1 MKKRLFALL
10 LCLML
15 LPASFCPAA
24 EADEALEHI
33 KNGNFEV
40 LGKDLMPQG
49 WSSKNGS
56 VGSGIAIET
65 EDTPT
70 GDGNAL
76 KIEPEGKAVY
86 VSQPVKT
93 LVPGETYTF
102 SAKLRILENEDNRT
116 AVKFEFR
123 DAADDSFWLRF
134 SKSNAEEWTEI
145 THTFIYP
152 EAATRLSVM
161 LRNTSTGGEILWDD
175 ISLIGPGDASVVE
188 DSVKLAAV
196 EEDIYV
202 DMPAFATELLTNE
215 SMEEGENGNVT
226 GWKVSDAKLVAGSS
240 DAARTGSRSAMITWA
255 SGNPYLVQGVDD
267 IVPGATYQA
276 SFWYKIESTGT
287 TKPGFKMEW
296 YNNAED
302 GTSTYINGVWVKEA
316 PVQVKTEEW
325 QRYTMHFTVPAECN
339 HLSYYIRLY
348 TEGVCYFD
356 DASLYMI
363 KEPPIV
369 AAKLTT
375 DQVFYYSDVSRGSAA
390 AEANLEKFPETAA
403 ISFSLTGPDGI
414 IAEETVPLDAEG
426 RAAFGFDVGRL
437 AETKEGEDPRV
448 YTLKAVCLDADGQAL
463 GSNETPVLRYPRPAL
478 LRRDGTVEI
487 EDGKPFHP
495 VFAYHVKA
503 ADLSRVG
510 EVGINTVRSYG
521 ADAAALKTYLDE
533 AEKYGLKVLVSL
545 YPNMK
550 PAGHPDNVDNT
561 TKVITALKD
570 HPALLAWMVMDEVF
584 SYFPDRTDL
593 LYDSYTLIRK
603 LDMTHPVYMLQNSTS
618 QFEVVEKYTDIL
630 AFDPYPSVAENLA
643 ETVAADSAAALAATE
658 FGKPVWCLN
667 KAYTLTAASNPKER
681 PLPTIMEERSL
692 WYQTLFAGAQAVGFF
707 SFSDSIQ
714 DPTTPL
720 YDTTLWEGLC
730 TFAGEEMEES
740 YRYFVDGAYPVF
752 GGGETEDFRYSA
764 YVKDGKVRIIL
775 LNRHESE
782 KTASIPLISDGDA
795 VQIGAFSAKRIWG
808 GQDTVTGDGTLSVT
822 LEPSAAY
829 VYEVTPASA
838 VDFSALSKTKFRDL
852 KGYSWANNAI
862 RSLGE
867 SGTIYGTTPISY
879 APGAKITRGD
889 FAAFLINT
897 LGLTAD
903 STDTFAD
910 VRNDYPFADAV
921 RIGKALGILK
931 GVGDNCFNPHA
942 EISRQDMMVICARGM
957 RLSRELDTDGSTD
970 ILDTFSDAAL
980 IADYAVLD
988 VAAMIRSSIIKG
1000 NADGTINPAGN
1011 ATRAETA
1018 VIMQRI
1024 QTWKDDL

>member
-1 MKKRLFALL
+1 MKKRLFAWL
-10 LCLML
+10 LCLLL
-15 LPASFCPAA
+15 LPALSCPAA
-24 EADEALEHI
+24 EADDALEHI
-33 KNGNFEV
+33 KNGDFEV
-40 LGKDLMPQG
+40 LGKDLMPIG

-56 VGSGIAIET
+56 IGSGIAIET
-65 EDTPT
+65 KDTPT
-70 GDGNAL
+70 ESGNAL
-76 KIEPEGKAVY
+76 KIAPVGKAVY

-93 LVPGETYTF
+93 LVPGKTYTF

-116 AVKFEFR
+116 AIKFEFT
-123 DAADDSFWLRF
+123 DAADDSFWLKF
-134 SKSNAEEWTEI
+134 SKSNAEKWTEI
-145 THTFIYP
+145 SHTFVYP
-152 EAATRLSVM
+152 ETATRLSVM

-175 ISLIGPGDASVVE
+175 ISLIGPGDATVVA
-188 DSVKLAAV
+188 DSVKLAAA

-215 SMEEGENGNVT
+215 SMENGNIDS
-226 GWKVSDAKLVAGSS
+226 WKVSDAKLVAGTSE
-240 DAARTGSRSAMITWA
+240 AARTGERSAKITWA
-255 SGNPYLVQGVDD
+255 SGNPYFVQGVDD

-296 YNNAED
+296 YHNAED

-325 QRYTMHFTVPAECN
+325 QRYTMHFTVPTECN

-363 KEPPIV
+363 KEPPVI

-375 DQVFYYSDVSRGSAA
+375 DQVFYYSDVSRGHAM
-390 AEANLEKFPETAA
+390 AEANLEKFPKTVS
-403 ISFSLTGPDGI
+403 IGFSLTGQEGI

-437 AETKEGEDPRV
+437 RETKEGEEPNA
-448 YTLKAVCLDADGQAL
+448 YTLKAVCLDAEGQAL
-463 GSNETPVLRYPRPAL
+463 GSNETPVLRYPRPAI
-478 LRRDGTVEI
+478 LRQDGTVVF

-503 ADLSRVG
+503 ADLGRVG

-533 AEKYGLKVLVSL
+533 ADKYGLKVLVSL

-550 PAGHPDNVDNT
+550 PAGHPDNIENT
-561 TKVITALKD
+561 TKVITTLKD

-593 LYDSYTLIRK
+593 LFDSYTLIRK

-643 ETVAADSAAALAATE
+643 ETVAADSAVALAATE

-667 KAYTLTAASNPKER
+667 KAYTLTAEPNPKER

-692 WYQTLFAGAQAVGFF
+692 WYQTLFAGTQAVGFF

-720 YDTTLWEGLC
+720 YDTSLWEGLC
-730 TFAGEEMEES
+730 TFAAEEMEES

-752 GGGETEDFRYSA
+752 GSGEAEDFRYSA
-764 YVKDGKVRIIL
+764 YVKEGKVRIIL

-782 KTASIPLISDGDA
+782 RTISVPLKSDGDA
-795 VQIGAFSAKRIWG
+795 VQIGAFSAKRIYG
-808 GQDTVTGDGTLSVT
+808 GDDTVTGDGTLSVT

-829 VYEVTPASA
+829 VYEITPAST
-838 VDFSALSKTKFRDL
+838 VDFSMLSQTKIRDL

-862 RSLGE
+862 RSLG
-867 SGTIYGTTPISY
+867 GIGVIYGTTPISY
-879 APGAKITRGD
+879 APGTKITRGD
-889 FAAFLINT
+889 FAAFLINA
-897 LGLTAD
+897 LELTAD
-903 STDTFAD
+903 STDTFSD
-910 VRNDYPFADAV
+910 VQSDYPFAEAV

-931 GVGDNCFNPHA
+931 GVGDNRFNPHA

-957 RLSRELDTDGSTD
+957 RLAKELDTNGNMD
-970 ILDTFSDAAL
+970 ILDGFQDAAL

-988 VAAMIRSSIIKG
+988 VATMIRASIIKG
-1000 NADGTINPAGN
+1000 NADGTINPLGN

-1024 QTWKDDL
+1024 KTWKDAF

>member
-1 MKKRLFALL
+1 MKIRFFALF
-10 LCLML
+10 LCILL
-15 LPASFCPAA
+15 LPVFAVQAA
-24 EADEALEHI
+24 DSELEHI
-33 KNGNFEV
+33 KNGDFEV
-40 LGKDLMPQG
+40 LGKDLMPIG

-56 VGSGIAIET
+56 VNSGIIIET
-65 EDTPT
+65 KDTPK
-70 GDGNAL
+70 GSGNAL
-76 KIEPEGKAVY
+76 KIAPEGTAIY

-93 LVPGETYTF
+93 LIPGESYTF

-116 AVKFEFR
+116 AVKFEFT
-123 DAADDSFWLRF
+123 DAADDSFWLKF
-134 SKSNAEEWTEI
+134 SKSDAAKWTDI
-145 THTFIYP
+145 THTFVYP
-152 EAATRLSVM
+152 KKATRLSVM

-175 ISLIGPGDASVVE
+175 ISLTGPGDAAVVE

-202 DMPAFATELLTNE
+202 DMPAFAEELLTNE
-215 SMEEGENGNVT
+215 SMEAGTGGGIT
-226 GWKVSDAKLVAGSS
+226 GWKVSDEKLITGTSE
-240 DAARTGSRSAMITWA
+240 AARTGSRSAKITWA
-255 SGNPYLVQGVDD
+255 SGNPYLVQGVDN
-267 IVPGATYQA
+267 ITPGATYQA

-296 YNNAED
+296 YNGD
-302 GTSTYINGVWVKEA
+302 TYINGVWVKDA
-316 PVQVKTEEW
+316 PIQVKTEEW
-325 QRYTMHFTVPAECN
+325 NRYTMHFTVPAQCN

-363 KEPPIV
+363 KEPPVI

-375 DQVFYYSDVSRGSAA
+375 DQVFYYSDISRGTAF
-390 AEANLEKFPETAA
+390 AEANLDKFPGTV
-403 ISFSLTGPDGI
+403 SLRFSLTGTEGN
-414 IAEETVPLDAEG
+414 IAEETMPLDADG
-426 RAAFGFDVGRL
+426 CATFGFDVGSL
-437 AETKEGEDPRV
+437 METKEGEEPHA
-448 YTLKAVCLDADGQAL
+448 YTLRAECLDADGKVL
-463 GSNETPVLRYPRPAL
+463 GSNETPVLRYPRPAIL
-478 LRRDGTVEI
+478 GRDGTVKI
-487 EDGKPFHP
+487 EGGKPFHP

-503 ADLSRVG
+503 ADLGRVG

-533 AEKYGLKVLVSL
+533 ADKYGLKVLVSL

-550 PAGHPDNVDNT
+550 PAGHPDNVENT
-561 TKVITALKD
+561 TKVITTLKD

-643 ETVAADSAAALAATE
+643 ETVAADSAAALAATA

-667 KAYTLTAASNPKER
+667 KAYTLTAEPNPKER

-692 WYQTLFAGAQAVGFF
+692 WYQTLFAGTQAVGFF

-714 DPTTPL
+714 EPTTPL
-720 YDTTLWEGLC
+720 YNTPLWEGLC
-730 TFAGEEMEES
+730 TFAEEEMEES

-764 YVKDGKVRIIL
+764 YVKDGKVRVII

-782 KTASIPLISDGDA
+782 KTASVPLVSDGDA
-795 VQIGAFSAKRIWG
+795 VKIGAFSAKRIYG
-808 GQDTVTGDGTLSVT
+808 GDDTVTGDGTLSVT
-822 LEPSAAY
+822 MEPSAAY
-829 VYEVTPASA
+829 VYEITPASDM
-838 VDFSALSKTKFRDL
+838 DFSPLSKTKFRDL
-852 KGYSWANNAI
+852 AGFPWANNAI
-862 RSLGE
+862 RNLGE
-867 SGTIYGTTPISY
+867 SGVIYGTTPISY
-879 APGAKITRGD
+879 APGTKISRGD

-903 STDTFAD
+903 SADTFAD
-910 VRNDYPFADAV
+910 VRNDYPFADAI

-931 GVGDNCFNPHA
+931 GVGDNRFNPHA

-957 RLSRELDTDGSTD
+957 RLAKELDTEGNTE
-970 ILDTFSDAAL
+970 ILNTFSDKDL
-980 IADYAVLD
+980 IADYAALD

-1000 NADGTINPAGN
+1000 NADGTINPVGN

-1024 QTWKDDL
+1024 QAWKDAL